1 MHEALPDWSDMPD
14 EDRVKIVRA
23 LILDGNPA
31 SSIAR
36 HFRNCSR
43 NSIIGF
49 CSRRKIQLKGR
60 APKPPAPPRK
70 PKAEK
75 KAKPKVEARIS
86 VREVAIARA
95 NGPRLEADP
104 EGLLELG
111 NDVTALIGSILD
123 LTEHTCKWPIGDP
136 LKPNFGFC
144 GRHSLE
150 GSPYCAAH
158 DVRAHMRPAR

>member
-1 MHEALPDWSDMPD
+1 MPDALPDWKTMDKAERLQTVRSL
-14 EDRVKIVRA
+14 VKE
-23 LILDGNPA
+23 GHPA
-31 SSIAR
+31 TVIAER
-36 HFRNCSR
+36 FTGATRMSVIGLCSR
-43 NSIIGF
+43 
-49 CSRRKIQLKGR
+49 KHLQLQGR
-60 APKPPAPPRK
+60 PPKPPAPPRK

-95 NGPRLEADP
+95 NGPRIEADP
-104 EGLLELG
+104 DGLLELG

-150 GSPYCAAH
+150 GSPYCAGH
-158 DVRAHMRPAR
+158 DARAHGRVLP